1 MKKSDL
7 RVAVMEFWQLLKR
20 KDFHSLLSAPTQN
33 VVTQFL
39 RYIFVGMVSFFID
52 FYFLYLLE
60 SLGMHYL
67 PAAGFAFSIGIGV
80 NFILTKFF
88 VFKQVDPTVGPTAEI
103 AVFLAIAIVGL
114 VLTELLMFYFTGHLH
129 IYFMTSKFIS
139 SLLVFLWNFLGRK
152 LILYRGTLRE
162 PAPQRQPF
170 APQEEPTRQAA
181 PERVAFRDPPQQT
194 MHITRASQSTSSS
207 GN

>member
-7 RVAVMEFWQLLKR
+7 RAAAIEFWQLLKR

-33 VVTQFL
+33 IVTQFL
-39 RYIFVGMVSFFID
+39 RYVFVGMLSFCID
-52 FYFLYLLE
+52 FFFLYLLE
-60 SLGMHYL
+60 ALGLHYL
-67 PAAGFAFSIGIGV
+67 SAAGFAFSIGIGV

-103 AVFLAIAIVGL
+103 VVFLAIAIVGL

-152 LILYRGTLRE
+152 LILYRGKLRE
-162 PAPQRQPF
+162 SAPQIKRAASQKQP
-170 APQEEPTRQAA
+170 PRQAP
-181 PERVAFRDPPQQT
+181 PEQVSFRDPAQQAIPIARIQQGT
-194 MHITRASQSTSSS
+194 PSS